1 MQQAKEGA
9 CRVVKGNS
17 AHPWL
22 LTHQTSA
29 FHAGGKTSG
38 ASKDDSKD
46 SAKSWDTAGNQKG
59 GWKSKSGVKEE
70 QVAKPCP
77 NTLNFRLP
85 PLRWHCLSQLP
96 LWVVLPELP
105 ALVPEEGRVRNK
117 CMQLSHSHCLMSWA
131 LPRKRFNG
139 PGSSSCTTFLR
150 ADHNAE
156 CASDGPLNRRSST

>member
-1 MQQAKEGA
+1 MGLGHGQVPHPKLTPCQTLHFTVGAKQVELLNKTQQIVPKAGTPQEKNEEGFKI
-9 CRVVKGNS
+9 RGQGGS
-17 AHPWL
+17 A
-22 LTHQTSA
+22 T
-29 FHAGGKTSG
+29 
-38 ASKDDSKD
+38 
-46 SAKSWDTAGNQKG
+46 
-59 GWKSKSGVKEE
+59 
-70 QVAKPCP
+70 KPGP
-77 NTLNFRLP
+77 NTQIIRLP

-139 PGSSSCTTFLR
+139 SGSSSCTTFLR

-156 CASDGPLNRRSST
+156 CASDGPLSRRSST